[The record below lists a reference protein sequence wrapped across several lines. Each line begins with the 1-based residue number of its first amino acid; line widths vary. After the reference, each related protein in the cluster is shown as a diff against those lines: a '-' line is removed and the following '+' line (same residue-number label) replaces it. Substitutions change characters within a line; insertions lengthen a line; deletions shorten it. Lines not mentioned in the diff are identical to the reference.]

1 MGREEKIEKNDGK
14 TQEERE
20 KHREAVFKERKK
32 GAFVPS
38 NDRVE
43 CDPPHTPPPHHNPPA
58 LQVYEYLLLLLLTTV
73 P

>member
-20 KHREAVFKERKK
+20 KKNIREAVFKEIKK

-43 CDPPHTPPPHHNPPA
+43 CDPSPPQPTR
-58 LQVYEYLLLLLLTTV
+58 LTGL
-73 P
+73 